1 VILPSIDCNCTTSE
15 GGVRVSSQGGDYGGM
30 GNFFA
35 FAIVIYVLLVIILKM
50 GVGYG
55 AY

>member
-1 VILPSIDCNCTTSE
+1 MR
-15 GGVRVSSQGGDYGGM
+15 GGVRVSYTRGAYGGAMYGGM

-35 FAIVIYVLLVIILKM
+35 FAIVIYVLLVIILRM

-55 AY
+55 AAY